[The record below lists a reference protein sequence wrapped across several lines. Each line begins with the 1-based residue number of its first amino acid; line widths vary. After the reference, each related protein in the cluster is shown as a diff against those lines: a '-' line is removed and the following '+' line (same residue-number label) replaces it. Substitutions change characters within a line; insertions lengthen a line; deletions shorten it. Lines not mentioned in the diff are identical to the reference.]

1 MIKNL
6 ADYFEEQQE
15 FYLDKISYN
24 RIEIG
29 VQASKHMLNCIDRIE
44 TIFYKGIMPSEVGF
58 RFSSGL

>member
-29 VQASKHMLNCIDRIE
+29 VQAPKHMLNCIDSKINC
-44 TIFYKGIMPSEVGF
+44 
-58 RFSSGL
+58 